1 MAPHNSPYLSL
12 ISPFSLVKQQIWVIF
27 SLSLWILYEMEEV
40 KLRERR
46 KMRETRR
53 ERELCGGM
61 EERERKEG

>member
-1 MAPHNSPYLSL
+1 
-12 ISPFSLVKQQIWVIF
+12 
-27 SLSLWILYEMEEV
+27 MEEV